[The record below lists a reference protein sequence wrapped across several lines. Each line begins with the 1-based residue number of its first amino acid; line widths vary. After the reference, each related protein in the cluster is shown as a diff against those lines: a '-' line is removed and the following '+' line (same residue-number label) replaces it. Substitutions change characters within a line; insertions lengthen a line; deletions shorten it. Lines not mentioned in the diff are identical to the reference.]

1 MKLCLLFHCLCE
13 SYDEVPQ
20 YGQEL
25 YVSVADMRVMIDQ
38 LLDRGYR
45 FSSAEDTSDKT
56 VTITFDD
63 GYYNNLLFS
72 EISRSYDI
80 PYVIFVSA
88 YYLRTGETFPWLSDN
103 CKNYSQIHDF
113 DYYRHFGDDR
123 AIQVKSS
130 PGPLERPMTFKELE
144 ELINSDKAEVGCH
157 GYYHQPLS
165 RKFEGYLKQEQELAL
180 SVLYEHLGI
189 KPRYYGL
196 ANGLYTKGVVRE
208 LLKTFDRV
216 FTVEGRPYN
225 PGDRVI
231 HRYSLINPNVGG
243 PLVYQIDRHTGRLR
257 QIKRAARTFR
267 RLRF

>member
-25 YVSVADMRVMIDQ
+25 YVSVADMRLMMDQ

-45 FSSAEDTSDKT
+45 FSTAEDPSDKT
-56 VTITFDD
+56 VAITFDD

-72 EISRSYDI
+72 ELSRSYKI

-88 YYLRTGETFPWLSDN
+88 YYISSGEAFPWLSDN
-103 CKNYSQIHDF
+103 GKNYSQIHEF
-113 DYYRHFGDDR
+113 DYYRHFAGETTK
-123 AIQVKSS
+123 QVTAS
-130 PGPLERPMTFKELE
+130 PGPVERPMTFTELE
-144 ELINSDKAEVGCH
+144 ALTNSDAAEVGCH

-165 RKFEGYLKQEQELAL
+165 KKFEGYLDQEQELAL
-180 SVLYEHLGI
+180 SVLHENLGVR
-189 KPRYYGL
+189 PRYYGL
-196 ANGLYTKGVVRE
+196 ANGMYTKNVVRE
-208 LLKTFDRV
+208 LLKSFDRV
-216 FTVEGRPYN
+216 YTVEGRPYDH
-225 PGDRVI
+225 GDRVV
-231 HRYSLINPNVGG
+231 HRLSLINPNLGG
-243 PLVYQIDRHTGRLR
+243 PLVDQIDRHTGRLR